1 MADKVLAEMVLEWW
15 NEHQYDTDRTGEY
28 NTYDETPEFV
38 KKAKEILNKKEIEP
52 WNNIHDL
59 INREVKVG
67 DKEGEIT
74 GIAGVSLVITF
85 FNVNDGKVV
94 IDSKDI
100 DKYLV

>member
-1 MADKVLAEMVLEWW
+1 MKEGTLWECVQQQKEE
-15 NEHQYDTDRTGEY
+15 QFIQY
-28 NTYDETPEFV
+28 NTYEETPEFV

-59 INREVKVG
+59 INREVKVD

-74 GIAGVSLVITF
+74 GIAGVSLVVTF
-85 FNVNDGKVV
+85 FNVNDGKIV
-94 IDSKDI
+94 IDARDI